1 MNELEVRAYA
11 KINLGLDVVRRLENG
26 YHEVRMIM
34 QTIDLFDTL
43 TLHKTTGEI
52 SLKTDSTEI
61 PMDEDNLVC
70 KAARLFMEETKTEGG
85 IAIHLTKR
93 IPVAAGLA
101 GGSTDAAA
109 VLQGLN
115 TLYGTGLSKEQLCA
129 MGVKLGADVP
139 YCIMGG
145 TAIAEGIGEVLT
157 KLPDAPPMHLLLAKP
172 DIAVST
178 KYVYENLRL
187 SKLST
192 HPDIEGIAEA
202 IRKGDREGILCRM
215 DNVLQSVTEKKYPI
229 VTKIKEFMEEN
240 GARKALMSG
249 SGPTVFGIYDSKEA
263 ALLAKEKLSEQVSQ
277 VFVTTFR

>member
-26 YHEVRMIM
+26 YHEVKMIM

-43 TLHKTTGEI
+43 TLHKTSGEI
-52 SLKTDSTEI
+52 RFQTDSTEI
-61 PMDEDNLVC
+61 PADEDNLVC
-70 KAARLFMEETKTEGG
+70 KAARLFKEETKTEGG
-85 IAIHLTKR
+85 IAIHLAKC

-109 VLQGLN
+109 VLRGLN
-115 TLYGTGLSKEQLCA
+115 TLYETGLSTEQLCA
-129 MGVKLGADVP
+129 MGVRLGADVP

-145 TAIAEGIGEVLT
+145 TAIAEGIGEILT

-178 KYVYENLRL
+178 KYVYENL
-187 SKLST
+187 KLSALDS

-215 DNVLQSVTEKKYPI
+215 DNVLQSVTEKQYPV

-277 VFVTTFR
+277 VFVTAFR

>member
-1 MNELEVRAYA
+1 MEELEVRAYA

-43 TLHKTTGEI
+43 TLHKTAGEI
-52 SLKTDSTEI
+52 SLQTDSAEI
-61 PMDEDNLVC
+61 PTDGDNLVC
-70 KAARLFMEETKTEGG
+70 KAARLFKEETKVEGG
-85 IAIHLTKR
+85 IAVRLTKR

-109 VLQGLN
+109 LLRGLN
-115 TLYGTGLSKEQLCA
+115 TLYETGLSVEQLCA

-139 YCIMGG
+139 YCIIGG

-157 KLPDAPPMHLLLAKP
+157 KLPDAPPMQLLLAKP

-178 KYVYENLRL
+178 KYVYENL
-187 SKLST
+187 KLSELDS
-192 HPDIEGIAEA
+192 HPDIQGIAEA
-202 IRKGDREGILCRM
+202 IRRGDREGILCRM
-215 DNVLQSVTEKKYPI
+215 DNVLQSVTEKQYPV
-229 VTKIKEFMEEN
+229 VTKIKHSMEES
-240 GARKALMSG
+240 GALKTLMSG
-249 SGPTVFGIYDSKEA
+249 SGPTVFGIFDSKEA
-263 ALLAKEKLSEQVSQ
+263 AFSAKEKLSDQIKQ